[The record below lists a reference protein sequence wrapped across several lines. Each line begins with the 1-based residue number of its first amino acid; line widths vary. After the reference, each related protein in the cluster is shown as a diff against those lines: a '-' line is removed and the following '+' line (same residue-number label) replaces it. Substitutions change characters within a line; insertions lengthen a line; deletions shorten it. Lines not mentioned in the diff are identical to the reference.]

1 MRREELAWAAG
12 FFDGEG
18 CFSYTQA
25 GRYGCATIGQTEREP
40 LERFL
45 RAVGVGVVYGPYKRT
60 YPGRLSKK
68 PWYDYRAQTQET
80 VQAVVAM
87 LWFSLGTK
95 KRVQAVRVLR
105 RSATCHRG
113 HRKVV
118 GQQGMWPVHD
128 RLLAGKAISQC
139 ITQPANRATWRGNA

>member
-1 MRREELAWAAG
+1 MDRGTAESDQTGRFRLADLTPGELKLTLS
-12 FFDGEG
+12 GE
-18 CFSYTQA
+18 
-25 GRYGCATIGQTEREP
+25 RLNP
-40 LERFL
+40 L
-45 RAVGVGVVYGPYKRT
+45 
-60 YPGRLSKK
+60 
-68 PWYDYRAQTQET
+68 QTQET

-118 GQQGMWPVHD
+118 GQKGCGQCMTAYWRIRRSANASPNQPIVG
-128 RLLAGKAISQC
+128 RAG
-139 ITQPANRATWRGNA
+139 